1 MKVSTKIDWSGL
13 QRMTKDLERLEQR
26 EVKAGFDD
34 STHEGSGLTNAKLAG
49 YLEKGVRKEGG
60 GMKIPP
66 RPFIAQAATIW
77 ASSIERE
84 SNLVVKNI
92 LKGNEAQVSRQL
104 DIIASIGVESLQ
116 NSMELQNF
124 AALAPS
130 TLRIKAAKGSRH
142 PTDIL
147 LDSGELF
154 SSMISEVK

>member
-34 STHEGSGLTNAKLAG
+34 STHEGSGLTNAQLAG
-49 YLEKGVRKEGG
+49 YLETGVRRSGSG
-60 GMKIPP
+60 STPP
-66 RPFIAQAATIW
+66 RPFIRQAATIW

-92 LKGNEAQVSRQL
+92 LKGKEAQVSRQL
-104 DIIASIGVESLQ
+104 DIIASLGVDSLQ

-154 SSMISEVK
+154 QSVVSEVK